1 MEGGGTHYRTFSER
15 DLPGLINLGGL
26 DAGWC
31 GITRLPN
38 YNPLATEFHNV
49 PFAQFFTLLGFYGA
63 VYQYLFVRNPEIRLA
78 AGFDELHDFK
88 QIIEGD
94 KFVVAQVKFVHG
106 VRSGC
111 CEKGKR
117 RAKVRILVQMLQ
129 SAFVCVKDESSRILK
144 TVESPFFRDIRRVLG
159 GMFLHLMPV
168 HVFSMSLFP

>member
-1 MEGGGTHYRTFSER
+1 MEGG
-15 DLPGLINLGGL
+15 
-26 DAGWC
+26 

-63 VYQYLFVRNPEIRLA
+63 VYQYLFVCNPEIRLA

-88 QIIEGD
+88 QVIERD

-117 RAKVRILVQMLQ
+117 RAKVRILESVFRKLCQPVQ
-129 SAFVCVKDESSRILK
+129 SKFNTDK
-144 TVESPFFRDIRRVLG
+144 RRLRHRQTQK
-159 GMFLHLMPV
+159 FD
-168 HVFSMSLFP
+168 FK